1 MKMIALLLIQGISCL
16 LAGWRVSETIF
27 LVFASTMWLLVFK
40 YVFIKV
46 GAKTKRPVTEV
57 TNLYLVLAGVCCIVS
72 PIACLISIVL
82 YPLWIMNK
90 ALKFASVKFSNDNES
105 AFENGFS
112 RNYVGRRQSLTAL
125 PYKEMLS
132 EREFM
137 SHQLE
142 HCSDGSA
149 NLDQPNSTCS
159 SAMGPYGNEISI
171 STHDINPASGLP
183 MIENV
188 DVAGNVYGIDRN
200 H

>member
-1 MKMIALLLIQGISCL
+1 
-16 LAGWRVSETIF
+16 
-27 LVFASTMWLLVFK
+27 
-40 YVFIKV
+40 
-46 GAKTKRPVTEV
+46 
-57 TNLYLVLAGVCCIVS
+57 
-72 PIACLISIVL
+72 
-82 YPLWIMNK
+82 MNK

-105 AFENGFS
+105 AFENGIG
-112 RNYVGRRQSLTAL
+112 RNYVGRTQSLTTL

-137 SHQLE
+137 SYQLE
-142 HCSDGSA
+142 HCSDGSV

-171 STHDINPASGLP
+171 NSHDINPASGLP